1 MLPSILKA
9 EPKQESN
16 VMRKFIMGMALA
28 LSLSFAAAAS
38 ADSVSTDFESM
49 APGSVNTQEN
59 WKALGTLAGGGNYD
73 EEVLASLN
81 LPGGF
86 GDQSLRM
93 SSETADGAFEGW
105 VYSKPVEQPA
115 SENQNQGFE
124 AGFQFKALEQVRG
137 SHLSISPSD
146 AHGHRMSYVRLEN
159 TLDGVQV
166 FFVDNPNA
174 YVNDVQGSRWIATL
188 NPSQT
193 HTIKF
198 VMSLVPGEDN
208 DVVNIYVDGKL
219 KACGNSWEN
228 YYRYNEYDENKGGD
242 APNYLSPIDR
252 LIIQARGSSTD
263 FGETPEQDR
272 GFLIDN
278 VTTDTHMHGDA
289 FDCPLPV
296 GPPGEKGDKGNSGA
310 TGTNGVNGGNGA
322 TGTNGAVGTNGTT
335 TIVRESTIGPKLIGN
350 TLRTLRVPSI
360 KGMKLVSVRG
370 SLRNKSLP
378 VHGRTIKVDLRG
390 KVVGNYNVF
399 IVAKH
404 RTKSGKIHTVR
415 STRSLSVTRAKLG
428 S

>member
-16 VMRKFIMGMALA
+16 VMRKFIMGMALV

-59 WKALGTLAGGGNYD
+59 WKALGALAGGGNYD

-124 AGFQFKALEQVRG
+124 AEFQFKALEQVRG

-166 FFVDNPNA
+166 FFVDNPNT
-174 YVNDVQGSRWIATL
+174 YVNNVQGSRWVATL

-278 VTTDTHMHGDA
+278 VTTNTHIHGDA
-289 FDCPLPV
+289 VACPLPV
-296 GPPGEKGDKGNSGA
+296 GPPGEKGDKGNTGA
-310 TGTNGVNGGNGA
+310 TGTNGGNGA
-322 TGTNGAVGTNGTT
+322 TGTNGTT
-335 TIVRESTIGPKLIGN
+335 TIIHQYQSTVGPKLIGA
-350 TLRTLRVPSI
+350 TMRSIHAPLR
-360 KGMKLVSVRG
+360 KGEKLVSVRG

-399 IVAKH
+399 MVAKY

-415 STRSLSVTRAKLG
+415 STRSLSVTRARLG